1 MRAWNEPVDGGIAV
15 LGAGL
20 SGLSLAAHLA
30 TAPAR
35 PGPVVLVDDG
45 ARDIREAGWAFWS
58 RRPGLLDAAV
68 SARFAR
74 IRVHVGGRSR
84 TLGLGRYR
92 YSVVRGADLVPVVD
106 EITDAVGD
114 IGFRTGHV
122 TRVHD
127 GARPRVG
134 LSDGTE
140 LHPEWVFDG
149 RGPDSGDPRDGTGP
163 DAWLDFRGWRIR
175 ADAPLFD
182 PGVPTLFD
190 FRTDQSRAASFVYVL
205 PTDDRRALVE
215 HTCFARPD
223 AGPVGTAV
231 HDEALREYLAT
242 VLGADEDAYVV
253 EADESARM
261 PLASQPPARRRG
273 NIVRIGAAGG
283 MLKGSSGYAYQRIQR
298 DSEALARSLARHGHP
313 FDVRP
318 APSRFARYD
327 QGLLRAVVE
336 RPAVL
341 ERAFAG
347 LFDRSSAEPILR
359 FLDEESSW
367 RDEAALFASLPAAP
381 LLRAMAGR

>member
-30 TAPAR
+30 AVPAR

-45 ARDIREAGWAFWS
+45 ARDIRDAGWAFWS
-58 RRPGLLDAAV
+58 RRSGLLDAAV

-74 IRVHVGGRSR
+74 IRVHAGGRAR

-92 YSVVRGADLVPVVD
+92 YGVVRGADLASVVG
-106 EITDAVGD
+106 EVTDRVDD
-114 IGFRTGHV
+114 IGLRTGRV
-122 TRVHD
+122 TQVQD
-127 GARPRVG
+127 GARPRVA

-149 RGPDSGDPRDGTGP
+149 RGPDADDRGTSP

-175 ADAPLFD
+175 TEAPLFD
-182 PGVPTLFD
+182 PDVPTLFD
-190 FRTDQSRAASFVYVL
+190 FRTDQRRAASFVYVL
-205 PTDDRRALVE
+205 PTDTRHALVE
-215 HTCFARPD
+215 HTSFAHPD
-223 AGPVGTAV
+223 GGPVGTAA
-231 HDEALREYLAT
+231 HDEALREYLAA
-242 VLGADEDAYVV
+242 VLGADEDTYVV
-253 EADESARM
+253 EADESARL
-261 PLASQPPARRRG
+261 PLASRPPARRSG

-283 MLKGSSGYAYQRIQR
+283 MLKGSSGYAYQRIQC
-298 DSEALARSLARHGHP
+298 DSAAIAQSLARHGHP

>member
-30 TAPAR
+30 TVPAR

-58 RRPGLLDAAV
+58 RRPGLLDTAV

-74 IRVHVGGRSR
+74 VRVHAGGRSR

-92 YSVVRGADLVPVVD
+92 YDVVRGADLVSVVD
-106 EITDAVGD
+106 EITDAVDD
-114 IGFRTGHV
+114 IGLRTGRV

-149 RGPDSGDPRDGTGP
+149 RGPGSADLGDGTSP

-175 ADAPLFD
+175 TEAPLFD
-182 PGVPTLFD
+182 PEVPTLFD
-190 FRTDQSRAASFVYVL
+190 FRTDQGRAASFVYVL

-215 HTCFARPD
+215 HTSFAHPA
-223 AGPVGTAV
+223 AGPVGAAG
-231 HDEALREYLAT
+231 HDDALREYLAA
-242 VLGADEDAYVV
+242 VLGADEGTYVV
-253 EADESARM
+253 EADESARL

-318 APSRFARYD
+318 VASRFARYD